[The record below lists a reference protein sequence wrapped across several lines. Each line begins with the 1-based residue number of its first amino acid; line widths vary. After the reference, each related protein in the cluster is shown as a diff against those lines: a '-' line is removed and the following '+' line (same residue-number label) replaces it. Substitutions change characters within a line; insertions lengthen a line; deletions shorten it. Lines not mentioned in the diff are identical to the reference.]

1 MKKIFLGVLCLIPL
15 YARGATSDLYGFGA
29 RGSSLLG
36 YSAIADDFS
45 AVYYNPAG
53 IAFNKDAQLG
63 IGFFY
68 GLTRL
73 VYDDNTKK
81 DIDPIRGIMV
91 GYSTPLGQG
100 TLSKAFSMGLGIF
113 LPTSYVIEVETY
125 SSKKPQFIM
134 YDNTGDVLN
143 LLVAIAFRPHKT
155 LSISGGI
162 EALADLNV
170 DMKMNLTDRDE
181 PIKIKSPMPGRV
193 AGMAS
198 IMFRPFDFLSFGL
211 KFIDEIMVKISFTDA
226 IIFLGT
232 TPVTLSGYVIDHYR
246 PQMLTG
252 GIGYLYKDLLKAD
265 LDIVFSRYS
274 RFRAPV
280 FVTKLEGAEDVGEA
294 LGLES
299 SNKPNF
305 NDTVSP
311 RIGIEITP
319 IDYLSIRVGYAYV
332 PTPVPPQRGE
342 SNYMDSDKSI
352 ISFGLGFHF
361 MDPLGLL
368 EKPVSIN
375 SFLQAHILDRG
386 TTQKELPAVDHTWDG
401 EVFTMGIEML
411 YRF

>member
-1 MKKIFLGVLCLIPL
+1 MKRIILVVVLLTPFV
-15 YARGATSDLYGFGA
+15 ARGATSDLYGFGA
-29 RGSSLLG
+29 RGCSLLG

-53 IAFNKDAQLG
+53 IGFNKDAHLG

-68 GLTRL
+68 GIPRL
-73 VYDDNTKK
+73 KYDNAKR
-81 DIDPIRGIMV
+81 DIDPIRGIV
-91 GYSTPLGQG
+91 AGFSTPLGQG
-100 TLSKAFSMGLGIF
+100 TLSKAFSIGLGLF

-134 YDNTGDVLN
+134 YDNTGDILN
-143 LLVAIAFRPHKT
+143 LFVALSFRPHKT

-162 EALADLNV
+162 EALADLDVNLT
-170 DMKMNLTDRDE
+170 MNLTDSEE
-181 PIKIKSPMPGRV
+181 PIKVKSPMPGRI

-211 KFIDEIMVKISFTDA
+211 KFIDEIMVKISFTNEV
-226 IIFLGT
+226 IFIGA
-232 TPVTLSGYVIDHYR
+232 TPVKMSGYVMDHYR

-252 GIGYLYKDLLKAD
+252 GIGYMYKNLIRAN

-280 FVTKLEGAEDVGEA
+280 FVTELEGAEEVGEI

-311 RIGIEITP
+311 RIGIEVTP
-319 IDYLSIRVGYAYV
+319 IDYLSVRVGYAYV

-361 MDPLGLL
+361 TDPLGLL

-375 SFLQAHILDRG
+375 SFFQAHILDRG
-386 TTQKELPAVDHTWDG
+386 TTEKEIPAVNHVWDG
-401 EVFTMGIEML
+401 EVYTMGIEML

>member
-1 MKKIFLGVLCLIPL
+1 MKKIVLVVLLLTPFV
-15 YARGATSDLYGFGA
+15 ARGATSDLYGFGA
-29 RGSSLLG
+29 RGCSLLG

-68 GLTRL
+68 GVPKLM
-73 VYDDNTKK
+73 YDNNKR
-81 DIDPIRGIMV
+81 DIDPIRGV
-91 GYSTPLGQG
+91 VAGYSTPLGQG
-100 TLSKAFSMGLGIF
+100 TLSKAFSIGLGIF

-125 SSKKPQFIM
+125 SSRTPQFIM
-134 YDNTGDVLN
+134 YDNTADVLN
-143 LLVAIAFRPHKT
+143 LFAAIAFRPHKT

-170 DMKMNLTDRDE
+170 DMTMNLTNQDE
-181 PIKIKSPMPGRV
+181 PIKVKAPMPGRV
-193 AGMAS
+193 AGMAG
-198 IMFRPFDFLSFGL
+198 IMFRPFNFLSFGL
-211 KFIDEIMVKISFTDA
+211 KFIDEIMVKISFVDNV
-226 IIFLGT
+226 IFLGT
-232 TPVTLSGYVIDHYR
+232 TPVKLSGYVIDHYR

-252 GIGYLYKDLLKAD
+252 GVGYIYKDILRVN
-265 LDIVFSRYS
+265 LDVVFSRYS
-274 RFRAPV
+274 RFRSPV
-280 FVTKLEGAEDVGEA
+280 FVTKLEGAEEVGEA

-299 SNKPNF
+299 SNKAGF

-311 RIGIEITP
+311 RIGIEVTP
-319 IDYLSIRVGYAYV
+319 VDYLSIRVGYAYV
-332 PTPVPPQRGE
+332 PSPVPPQRGE

-361 MDPLGLL
+361 TDPLGLL

-375 SFLQAHILDRG
+375 SFFQAHILDRG
-386 TTQKELPAVDHTWDG
+386 TTEKQIPAVNHIWDG
-401 EVFTMGIEML
+401 EVYTMGIEML

>member
-1 MKKIFLGVLCLIPL
+1 MKRIILVVVLLTPFV
-15 YARGATSDLYGFGA
+15 ARGATSDLYGFGA
-29 RGSSLLG
+29 RGCSLLG

-53 IAFNKDAQLG
+53 IGFNKDAHLG

-68 GLTRL
+68 GIPRL
-73 VYDDNTKK
+73 KYDNTKR
-81 DIDPIRGIMV
+81 DIDPIRGIV
-91 GYSTPLGQG
+91 AGFSTPLGQG
-100 TLSKAFSMGLGIF
+100 TLSKAFSIGLGLF

-134 YDNTGDVLN
+134 YDNTGDILN
-143 LLVAIAFRPHKT
+143 LFVALSFRPHKT

-162 EALADLNV
+162 EALADLDVNLT
-170 DMKMNLTDRDE
+170 MNLTDSEE
-181 PIKIKSPMPGRV
+181 PIKVKSPMPGRI

-211 KFIDEIMVKISFTDA
+211 KFIDEILVKISFVDNV
-226 IIFLGT
+226 IFFGT
-232 TPVTLSGYVIDHYR
+232 TPVKLSGYVMDHYR

-252 GIGYLYKDLLKAD
+252 GIGYMYKNLIRAN

-280 FVTKLEGAEDVGEA
+280 FVTELEGAEEVGEI

-311 RIGIEITP
+311 RIGVEVTP
-319 IDYLSIRVGYAYV
+319 IDYLSVRVGYAYV

-361 MDPLGLL
+361 TDPLGLL

-375 SFLQAHILDRG
+375 SFFQAHILDRG
-386 TTQKELPAVDHTWDG
+386 TTEKEIPAVNHVWDG
-401 EVFTMGIEML
+401 EVYTMGIEIL